1 MTAQAYLEQ
10 LINIDRRIKDKLRES
25 AEWRSIAMSK
35 SSNIDEVKVQS
46 SHNKAPMEDAVCK
59 AVQYEKEAAE
69 LAEKL
74 SDLKHTIVG
83 QIDTMDGEEYL
94 YLKDYYVYGVRAG
107 TMADKYNY
115 TYQGMKKK
123 LRIAVAAFAK
133 KYGNKY

>member
-10 LINIDRRIKDKLRES
+10 LVDIDRRIKDKLRES
-25 AEWRSIAMSK
+25 SEWRSIAMSK
-35 SSNIDEVKVQS
+35 GAGIEEVKVQS
-46 SHNKAPMEDAVCK
+46 TPNKAPMEDAVCK
-59 AVQYEKEAAE
+59 AVQYEREAAE
-69 LAEKL
+69 LAEHL
-74 SDLKHTIVG
+74 TELKHTIIG
-83 QIDTMDGEEYL
+83 QIDDMEGDEYS
-94 YLKDYYVYGVRAG
+94 YLKDRYVYGVRIG